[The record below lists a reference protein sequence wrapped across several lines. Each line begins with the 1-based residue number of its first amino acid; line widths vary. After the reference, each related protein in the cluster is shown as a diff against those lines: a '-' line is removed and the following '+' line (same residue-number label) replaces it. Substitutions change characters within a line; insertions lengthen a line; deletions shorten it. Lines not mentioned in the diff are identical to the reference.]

1 MPNTR
6 DVTELLGQWR
16 AGDDAA
22 LEQLTPIVYDELR
35 RLARR
40 HMLGER
46 GDHTLQATA
55 LVNEAF
61 MRLAGADVAWQD
73 RAHFYAVAA
82 RLMRRI
88 LIDHARSRA
97 RDKRG
102 GAQPHTQFD
111 EERTG
116 SRSSA
121 ERLVELDDALDRLAA
136 VDGRNAEVLV
146 LHYFGGL
153 TYDEIAASLGISAA
167 TVDRDLRLGKAW
179 LRHEIGDD

>member
-1 MPNTR
+1 MHETR

-102 GAQPHTQFD
+102 GGQPHTQFG

-116 SRSSA
+116 SRSPAESA
-121 ERLVELDDALDRLAA
+121 PV
-136 VDGRNAEVLV
+136 N
-146 LHYFGGL
+146 
-153 TYDEIAASLGISAA
+153 
-167 TVDRDLRLGKAW
+167 
-179 LRHEIGDD
+179 RHAPP